1 MTRPCERAAMR
12 RPCGR
17 ARKRAVPPGPDCPPG
32 RRAARRAP
40 GFAG

>member
-1 MTRPCERAAMR
+1 MTRPCERAATR

-17 ARKRAVPPGPDCPPG
+17 ARKRAAPPGPDCPPG